1 MTLLENIWIVPVL
14 PLVSWVLITFF
25 NRRLG
30 ERAATLGT
38 ATVLGT
44 FVLSV
49 AAFVALVR
57 HGLPVSS
64 GGLWL
69 SFGSVELS
77 MGFTVDSLAAIMLL
91 VVTVVSS
98 AVHVYSMGYM
108 HGDRRYQRFYGTLGL
123 FTSAMLL
130 LVLADNFLLLLIA
143 WEIMGLCSYLLIGHW
158 FEEAW
163 PRMASM
169 KAFMTTRV
177 GDVAMMIGIWLLFS
191 QTGTFNIVETTQ
203 AVAGGQISLAVTTV
217 GALLLF
223 GGAIGKSA
231 QFPLHVW
238 LPDAMAGPTPVSA
251 LIHAATMVA
260 AGVYL
265 VARSYGIFLGAP
277 DALLTVAT
285 IGGFTALFAATI
297 ATVQTD
303 MKKILAYS
311 TISQLGYMMLGLGV
325 GGFVAGTF
333 HLVTHAFFKALL
345 FLTAGS
351 VSHAAGTLEVHK
363 LGGLAKK
370 MKVTFWTFMVGGLAL
385 AGIPPL
391 AGFWSKDEILLETFV
406 TGHPVLFWMA
416 ILTAFLTAYYMTR
429 LACLVFF
436 GPPRDKHVYEHAH
449 ESPRSMT
456 GPLVALGVL
465 AVVAGLPASPFMGKW
480 LVKFLDFGQTL
491 PGLMTG
497 AGPGATGLEGA
508 VASVGHTLAATGAPG
523 GGIVLP
529 IALGAAFLG
538 ILIGYAVY
546 GTRQIRRESL
556 IRAFRP
562 VYLLL
567 KNKYYIDEIYLAV
580 FVRPAV
586 RLAELCG
593 LFDNKVIDG
602 AVNGVGNATVAV
614 SAAAGEFDNTVVDGA
629 VNGVAS
635 GTMATGQR
643 LRRAHTGLVQ
653 SYMVAIY
660 AGAGVSLAVL
670 LWFLFAR

>member
-1 MTLLENIWIVPVL
+1 MTLLENIWTVPVL

-38 ATVLGT
+38 ATVLGS

-57 HGLPVSS
+57 HGAPVSS

-77 MGFTVDSLAAIMLL
+77 MGLTVDSLAAIMLL

-163 PRMASM
+163 PRMAAM

-191 QTGTFNIVETTQ
+191 RTGTFNIVETTK
-203 AVAGGQISLAVTTV
+203 AVAGGQLSLAMTTV

-325 GGFVAGTF
+325 GGFVAGAF

-363 LGGLAKK
+363 LGGLGKK

-391 AGFWSKDEILLETFV
+391 AGFWSKDEILLETFI
-406 TGHPVLFWMA
+406 TGHPALFWMA
-416 ILTAFLTAYYMTR
+416 VLTAFLTAYYMTR

-436 GPPRDKHVYEHAH
+436 GPPRDKHVYDHAH

-456 GPLVALGVL
+456 GPLVVLGVL
-465 AVVAGLPASPFMGKW
+465 AVVAGLPASPLMGKW

-497 AGPGATGLEGA
+497 AG
-508 VASVGHTLAATGAPG
+508 HTLAAGGTED

-538 ILIGYAVY
+538 ILIGYTVY
-546 GTRQIRRESL
+546 GTRQIKRESL

-593 LFDNKVIDG
+593 IFDNKVIDG

-635 GTMATGQR
+635 GTMAAGQR

>member
-1 MTLLENIWIVPVL
+1 
-14 PLVSWVLITFF
+14 
-25 NRRLG
+25 
-30 ERAATLGT
+30 
-38 ATVLGT
+38 
-44 FVLSV
+44 
-49 AAFVALVR
+49 
-57 HGLPVSS
+57 
-64 GGLWL
+64 
-69 SFGSVELS
+69 
-77 MGFTVDSLAAIMLL
+77 
-91 VVTVVSS
+91 
-98 AVHVYSMGYM
+98 
-108 HGDRRYQRFYGTLGL
+108 
-123 FTSAMLL
+123 
-130 LVLADNFLLLLIA
+130 
-143 WEIMGLCSYLLIGHW
+143 
-158 FEEAW
+158 
-163 PRMASM
+163 
-169 KAFMTTRV
+169 
-177 GDVAMMIGIWLLFS
+177 
-191 QTGTFNIVETTQ
+191 
-203 AVAGGQISLAVTTV
+203 
-217 GALLLF
+217 
-223 GGAIGKSA
+223 
-231 QFPLHVW
+231 
-238 LPDAMAGPTPVSA
+238 
-251 LIHAATMVA
+251 
-260 AGVYL
+260 
-265 VARSYGIFLGAP
+265 
-277 DALLTVAT
+277 
-285 IGGFTALFAATI
+285 
-297 ATVQTD
+297 
-303 MKKILAYS
+303 
-311 TISQLGYMMLGLGV
+311 
-325 GGFVAGTF
+325 
-333 HLVTHAFFKALL
+333 
-345 FLTAGS
+345 
-351 VSHAAGTLEVHK
+351 
-363 LGGLAKK
+363 

-465 AVVAGLPASPFMGKW
+465 AVVAGLPASPLMGKW

-497 AGPGATGLEGA
+497 AGSGPGATGAEGA
-508 VASVGHTLAATGAPG
+508 VAAVGHTLAAGGTEG